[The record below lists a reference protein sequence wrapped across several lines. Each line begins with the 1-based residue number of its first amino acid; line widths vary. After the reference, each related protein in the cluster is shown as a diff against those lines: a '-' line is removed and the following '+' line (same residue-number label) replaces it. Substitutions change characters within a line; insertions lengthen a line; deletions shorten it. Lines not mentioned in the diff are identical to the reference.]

1 MIFAGNLTEKLDF
14 YKVVETQSVSGFKST
29 QEQYMFTCKVCRMKN
44 KENYVVDGGELYHT
58 NDLTFKLRCRK
69 EVEET
74 NIVVYNGDR
83 YRIISINKY
92 PRENDMTIII
102 SKINE

>member
-1 MIFAGNLTEKLDF
+1 MIFAGTLTENLDF
-14 YKVVETQSVSGFKST
+14 YRIVETQSASGFKST
-29 QEQYMFTCKVCRMKN
+29 QEQFMFSCKAYRMKN
-44 KENYVVDGGELYHT
+44 KENYTVDAGEIYHT
-58 NDLTFKLRCRK
+58 NELTFKLRCRR

-83 YRIISINKY
+83 YRITSINKY

-102 SKINE
+102 AKINE